1 MNPLIAVIP
10 DRRRSACWLL
20 LLPALLMAGPAA
32 PAETSGRARDRP
44 EVISA
49 GLLTPTPIL
58 RPGDETVLAPRW
70 RARVDAARRPEAL
83 APQSASVR
91 EIRFG
96 TSPRNEDF
104 NELRQ
109 SVAPLAGG
117 GFASVWNDQTTSGSD
132 VLMQWLTS
140 SGMFLLP
147 LWPGGRVVANE
158 EVAEVDPVT
167 VGDPHG
173 GAFVAWVRF
182 AGDEGSS
189 RLLVQRYDA
198 SGAALWS
205 TGADVATTGLFQ
217 SQPTL
222 VPDGSGGLFV
232 CYQAFPSSGSDF
244 DIVCQRL
251 DADGAALWGEAG
263 LAAGGEP
270 GWRVLPKAVADAT
283 DGLLVFWRN
292 QRDGGD
298 GIEEMMLMEGQHF
311 SAAGVKLWGENG
323 LLVRTTNL
331 AETNSHTFNIFD
343 VQADGTGGAVIGFND
358 WSGTSTP
365 DLDVFAQRVAADG
378 TLLWGGG
385 NGVLVAGDGQHI
397 QHESTVALPD
407 GGAAITVYEDV
418 SSTQSRLWIYRMGP
432 DGNHLWPNG
441 LLLHDPAATAL
452 DYGAYGAFADGLLQL
467 VWTQQTQVAT
477 LEMDVQLAR
486 FTLTGERYDGLAG
499 LTLSSAPDAQFTRG
513 LALSP
518 ASLRAVAVWDDRRGG
533 SWSDLDT
540 YGASYQRTGLF
551 SDGFESGD
559 LDVWHSSEN

>member
-1 MNPLIAVIP
+1 M
-10 DRRRSACWLL
+10 LL
-20 LLPALLMAGPAA
+20 LMVVLLPGLAA
-32 PAETSGRARDRP
+32 PGGTSEKARDRP
-44 EVISA
+44 GAIA
-49 GLLTPTPIL
+49 TRLLAPTPVL
-58 RPGDETVLAPRW
+58 LPGDETVLAPRW
-70 RARVDAARRPEAL
+70 RARVDAARRPAL
-83 APQSASVR
+83 SAPHGATVR

-96 TSPRNEDF
+96 ASPRNEDF
-104 NELRQ
+104 NELGQ
-109 SVAPLAGG
+109 SVAPLANG
-117 GFASVWNDQTTSGSD
+117 GFVSVWNDQTTHGPD
-132 VLMQWLTS
+132 VLMQWLTGEGGVLS
-140 SGMFLLP
+140 P
-147 LWPGGRVVANE
+147 LWPGGRVVASE
-158 EVAEVDPVT
+158 VVAEVDPVT
-167 VGDPHG
+167 VGDPLG

-182 AGDEGSS
+182 ASDQGSS

-198 SGAALWS
+198 SGTALWS
-205 TGADVATTGLFQ
+205 TGADVATAGLYQ

-232 CYQAFPSSGSDF
+232 CYQAFPSSGSNF

-270 GWRVLPKAVADAT
+270 GWRVLPKAVADAA

-298 GIEEMMLMEGQHF
+298 GIDEMMLMEGQHF
-311 SAAGVKLWGENG
+311 SAGGAKMWGENG

-331 AETNSHTFNIFD
+331 AETNSHSFGFYD
-343 VQADGTGGAVIGFND
+343 VQADGAGGAVIGFND

-378 TLLWGGG
+378 TLLWGDAGS
-385 NGVLVAGDGQHI
+385 GVLVAGDGAHI
-397 QHESTVALPD
+397 QHENTVALPD
-407 GGAAITVYEDV
+407 GGAVITGYEDV
-418 SSTQSRLWIYRMGP
+418 SSTQSRLWIYRIGP
-432 DGNHLWPNG
+432 DGSHLWPNAV
-441 LLLHDPAATAL
+441 LLHEPTATAL
-452 DYGAYGAFADGLLQL
+452 DYGVYGAFADGLVQL
-467 VWTQQTQVAT
+467 VWTHQTQVAT

-486 FTLTGERYDGLAG
+486 FSLSGERYDGLAG

-518 ASLRAVAVWDDRRGG
+518 ASLRAVATWDDRRSG
-533 SWSDLDT
+533 SWDDLDT

-559 LDVWHSSEN
+559 FEAWHSAEN